1 MKYTADL
8 DTRKRKVIVLLSSD
22 TEFDPPTQDGT
33 WRKRSTSSLLEG
45 LRRLLDLCDEY
56 GVPATLYCEGK
67 LVVELPDLF
76 RELARHHEIG
86 CHSFSHEWLGTRP
99 PSWWIPHREE
109 FTVLSTDE
117 KASVL
122 KRASESIEKTIGK
135 RPRSFKAPFNSV
147 DHPSTLALLE
157 QVGFETDSSLP
168 CYNTES
174 FINPLRPAPTRHAS
188 AHNLWSAGTLHL
200 IEVPFMIRPRPLL
213 FHPFDIRE
221 EVVDTIPRGMKLAL
235 ESVDIQ
241 CRIDYLSGTD
251 FSVVQVTSH
260 PWEFSNTGPWGHK
273 GSVNAERLAS
283 YLRELSSLY
292 EAQFLTVAE
301 FTKMW
306 ENECCRWHSTRRGGQ
321 RQDLIT

>member
-33 WRKRSTSSLLEG
+33 WRRRSTRSLLDG
-45 LRRLLDLCDEY
+45 LPRFLDICDEY
-56 GVPATLYCEGK
+56 EIPATLFCEGK

-86 CHSFSHEWLGTRP
+86 CHSFSHEWLGTKP
-99 PSWWIPHREE
+99 PPWWIPHREE
-109 FTVLSTDE
+109 FAVFSTDE
-117 KASVL
+117 KARVL
-122 KRASESIEKTIGK
+122 KRASEAIEETIGMK
-135 RPRSFKAPFNSV
+135 PRSFKAPFNSV
-147 DHPSTLALLE
+147 DHPSTLALLD

-174 FINPLRPAPTRHAS
+174 FINPLRPSPTRHAS
-188 AHNLWSAGTLHL
+188 THNLWGTGALHL

-213 FHPFDIRE
+213 LHPFDIRE

-235 ESVDIQ
+235 ESVDAQ
-241 CRIDYLSGTD
+241 CRVDYLSGRD

-260 PWEFSNTGPWGHK
+260 PWEFSDIRPWGGK
-273 GSVNAERLAS
+273 GKANVGRLS
-283 YLRELSSLY
+283 QYLSELSCSY
-292 EAQFLTVAE
+292 ETQFLTVVE

-306 ENECCRWHSTRRGGQ
+306 ENECCPSHSTRRGHQ
-321 RQDLIT
+321 